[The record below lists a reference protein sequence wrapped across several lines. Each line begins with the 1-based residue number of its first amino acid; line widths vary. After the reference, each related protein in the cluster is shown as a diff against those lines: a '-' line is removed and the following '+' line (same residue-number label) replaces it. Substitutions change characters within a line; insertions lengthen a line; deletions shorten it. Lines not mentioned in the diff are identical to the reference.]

1 MAKTLRS
8 YDRRVCMRSNTV
20 SASRDLFLLAD
31 CLALPAGAMFISE
44 PQPIGQVKERL
55 LLGTLATTLI
65 DRPLP
70 HDCEY
75 RLVHIF
81 ALWF

>member
-1 MAKTLRS
+1 
-8 YDRRVCMRSNTV
+8 V

-44 PQPIGQVKERL
+44 PQPIGQVKEQL

-65 DRPLP
+65 RS
-70 HDCEY
+70 
-75 RLVHIF
+75 I
-81 ALWF
+81 A